1 MFPYAP
7 AMNRRHF
14 LSSASGL
21 AMSGFLPAW
30 AQNNDE
36 PVRVLWVLLRGAM
49 DALTAVP
56 PTREKDFEQL
66 RPSIHLANPLPLD
79 SDFSLHPALNFAHEL
94 WQVGQLNVIHSTG
107 FQYQGRSHFEGQ
119 DIMQSGVLKP
129 YASPTGFV
137 GRALDASG
145 LSAHGVAISIPMP
158 LLLKGSPESST
169 EYPNWMKPASNL
181 LLKTLTESWSSDPVL
196 SSIVQQLQEDQR
208 QARAMLGGRAPAP
221 FQEARSTESLARLA
235 GERMKHHDGP
245 RVGLIDMQGGFDTHA
260 SQGSDVGSH
269 ADKLKELD
277 NIFKGFRQGIGD
289 AWRHSMVVTITEFG
303 RNVKEN
309 GNEGTD
315 HGVGSCIFVAGGLL
329 SRSQLIA
336 DWRGL
341 KTDQLVDGRDLPTTI
356 DANAVYSKILERSFK
371 LSNPRIQNDVLLHKP
386 HTALNGWLST

>member
-1 MFPYAP
+1 
-7 AMNRRHF
+7 
-14 LSSASGL
+14 
-21 AMSGFLPAW
+21 
-30 AQNNDE
+30 
-36 PVRVLWVLLRGAM
+36 
-49 DALTAVP
+49 
-56 PTREKDFEQL
+56 
-66 RPSIHLANPLPLD
+66 
-79 SDFSLHPALNFAHEL
+79 
-94 WQVGQLNVIHSTG
+94 
-107 FQYQGRSHFEGQ
+107 
-119 DIMQSGVLKP
+119 
-129 YASPTGFV
+129 
-137 GRALDASG
+137 
-145 LSAHGVAISIPMP
+145 
-158 LLLKGSPESST
+158 
-169 EYPNWMKPASNL
+169 MKPASNL

-329 SRSQLIA
+329 NKSRVIT

-341 KTDQLVDGRDLPTTI
+341 KSAQLIDGRDLPTSI
-356 DANAVYSKILERSFK
+356 DACAVYAKVLERAFA
-371 LSNPRIQNDVLLHKP
+371 LSDTQIQAEVLAHQP
-386 HTALNGWLST
+386 HALLKDWLA

>member
-1 MFPYAP
+1 MNLFLP
-7 AMNRRHF
+7 ALNRRHF

-21 AMSGFLPAW
+21 AMSGYLPAW

-49 DALTAVP
+49 DGLTAVP
-56 PTREKDFEQL
+56 PMRDANFEQL
-66 RPSIHLANPLPLD
+66 RPSIHLVKPLSLD
-79 SDFSLHPALNFAHEL
+79 ADFALHPALNFAHGL
-94 WQVGQLNVIHSTG
+94 WQAGQLNVIHSTG

-119 DIMQSGVLKP
+119 DIMQSGLMKP
-129 YASPTGFV
+129 YVSPTGFV

-169 EYPNWMKPASNL
+169 EYPNWMKPASNQ
-181 LLKTLTESWSSDPVL
+181 LLKTLAQDWSADPVL
-196 SSIVQQLQEDQR
+196 SGIALQLQEDQ
-208 QARAMLGGRAPAP
+208 QKAKSMLGGAPSAP
-221 FQEARSTESLARLA
+221 FQEARSTQSLARLA
-235 GERMKHHDGP
+235 GERMKHPDGP

-260 SQGSDVGSH
+260 SQGSDTGAH

-277 NIFKGFRQGIGD
+277 GIFKGFRQGIGE

-329 SRSQLIA
+329 SQSRVIA

-341 KTDQLVDGRDLPTTI
+341 KSDQLIDGRDLPTTI
-356 DANAVYSKILERSFK
+356 DANAVYSKILERS
-371 LSNPRIQNDVLLHKP
+371 LNISSTNIQDRVLQHRVHP
-386 HTALNGWLST
+386 ALDGWLSS

>member
-1 MFPYAP
+1 
-7 AMNRRHF
+7 
-14 LSSASGL
+14 
-21 AMSGFLPAW
+21 MSGFSPAW

-56 PTREKDFEQL
+56 PIRDANFEQL
-66 RPSIHLANPLPLD
+66 RPSIHLVKPLSLD
-79 SDFSLHPALNFAHEL
+79 TDFALHPALNFVHGL
-94 WQVGQLNVIHSTG
+94 WQAGQLNVIHSTG

-119 DIMQSGVLKP
+119 DIMQSGVMKP
-129 YASPTGFV
+129 YVSPTGFV

-169 EYPNWMKPASNL
+169 EYPNWMKPASNQ
-181 LLKTLTESWSSDPVL
+181 LLKTLAQDWSSDPVL
-196 SSIVQQLQEDQR
+196 SGIAQQLQEDQK
-208 QARAMLGGRAPAP
+208 QVNSMLRGGLAVP
-221 FQEARSTESLARLA
+221 FQEARSTQSLAKLA
-235 GERMKHHDGP
+235 GERMRNPDGP

-260 SQGSDVGSH
+260 SQGGDTGAH

-277 NIFKGFRQGIGD
+277 DIFRGFRQGIGD
-289 AWRHSMVVTITEFG
+289 AWRHSLVVTITEFG

-329 SRSQLIA
+329 SQSRVIA

-341 KTDQLVDGRDLPTTI
+341 KPDQLVDARDLPTTI
-356 DANAVYSKILERSFK
+356 DANAVYSKILQRSFNISPRNIQDRVLQHRAHPA
-371 LSNPRIQNDVLLHKP
+371 LS
-386 HTALNGWLST
+386 GWLST

>member
-1 MFPYAP
+1 
-7 AMNRRHF
+7 
-14 LSSASGL
+14 
-21 AMSGFLPAW
+21 
-30 AQNNDE
+30 
-36 PVRVLWVLLRGAM
+36 
-49 DALTAVP
+49 
-56 PTREKDFEQL
+56 
-66 RPSIHLANPLPLD
+66 
-79 SDFSLHPALNFAHEL
+79 
-94 WQVGQLNVIHSTG
+94 
-107 FQYQGRSHFEGQ
+107 
-119 DIMQSGVLKP
+119 
-129 YASPTGFV
+129 
-137 GRALDASG
+137 
-145 LSAHGVAISIPMP
+145 
-158 LLLKGSPESST
+158 
-169 EYPNWMKPASNL
+169 
-181 LLKTLTESWSSDPVL
+181 
-196 SSIVQQLQEDQR
+196 
-208 QARAMLGGRAPAP
+208 MLGGRAPAP

-260 SQGSDVGSH
+260 SQGSDAGSH

-329 SRSQLIA
+329 SRSQVIA

-386 HTALNGWLST
+386 HAALNGWLST